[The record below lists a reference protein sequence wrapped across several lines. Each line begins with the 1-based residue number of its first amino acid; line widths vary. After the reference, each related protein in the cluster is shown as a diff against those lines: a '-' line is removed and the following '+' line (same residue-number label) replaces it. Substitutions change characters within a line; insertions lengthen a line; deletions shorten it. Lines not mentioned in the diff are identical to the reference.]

1 MKNQIRGKGIVFSF
15 LSLCLGATS
24 LMALSAPAAQ
34 AAACAKDKVHLVQSG
49 RGLENPYYAFVN
61 TGANAFAKTV
71 GLTSEWISSEGD
83 SQKQLSQITSIVNE
97 HGNCAVI
104 NVDPNESAILPAI
117 LDAAKAK
124 GAHVIV
130 QWNRP
135 KGLSPKSYGDTFVTF
150 MSENGYNQGYGSAM
164 ALLKAMGGKG
174 SIVALQGI
182 LDNVP
187 AQTRFLGLKAA
198 LKKYPKVK
206 LLADQTANWD
216 QNQAQKLTQTFITK
230 YGKKITGVW
239 TANDSMALG
248 AVAALAAKGM
258 KSVPV
263 VGTDGTTQ
271 ALKLIEAGN
280 GKSGLISTSV
290 PGGAVQGGF
299 GLAIGYAAATGAVTV
314 ADLPAKYRAFYLKT
328 AIATK
333 ANIKATLAL
342 ANNPVP
348 SLDFSDIWSAVG
360 DVIPED
366 L

>member
-1 MKNQIRGKGIVFSF
+1 
-15 LSLCLGATS
+15 
-24 LMALSAPAAQ
+24 
-34 AAACAKDKVHLVQSG
+34 
-49 RGLENPYYAFVN
+49 
-61 TGANAFAKTV
+61 
-71 GLTSEWISSEGD
+71 
-83 SQKQLSQITSIVNE
+83 
-97 HGNCAVI
+97 
-104 NVDPNESAILPAI
+104 
-117 LDAAKAK
+117 
-124 GAHVIV
+124 
-130 QWNRP
+130 
-135 KGLSPKSYGDTFVTF
+135 
-150 MSENGYNQGYGSAM
+150 
-164 ALLKAMGGKG
+164 
-174 SIVALQGI
+174 
-182 LDNVP
+182 
-187 AQTRFLGLKAA
+187 LKAA

-206 LLADQTANWD
+206 LLEDQTANWD

-271 ALKLIEAGN
+271 ALKLIAAGD

-299 GLAIGYAAATGAVTV
+299 GLAIGYAAATGAYKV
-314 ADLPAKYRAFYLKT
+314 ASAPADHRAFYLKT

-348 SLDFSDIWSAVG
+348 SLNFSDIWSAVG